1 MTEYQVG
8 QILKV
13 SGEIA
18 VITHIIKNHHKPEHM
33 IYVIFLD
40 GVSGMTTNLLL
51 DKEKAV
57 VIAKYDT
64 WKDAVQSKEF
74 NPERLLN

>member
-1 MTEYQVG
+1 MSRYQAG

-18 VITHIIKNHHKPEHM
+18 VITHIIKNYQKSEHM

-51 DKEKAV
+51 DEEKAV
-57 VIAKYDT
+57 IIAKYDT

-74 NPERLLN
+74 NLERILN